1 MFNFR
6 PSRFAQG
13 GGDPWFRIGTFDI
26 GSAGIVSLVVAVSMF
41 FRAAEGANGPLGS
54 WAPYVGSDVLDGQI
68 WRMFTWWLPNEPS
81 LWTVITVVMIYLF
94 GSQLEAA
101 LGSKERMAT
110 YLGAM
115 ILIPSVLALILDL
128 SGISGTPISFLAL
141 IDIPASLVS
150 SALFYSYV
158 AHIPNA
164 QFFFGIPGWVM
175 GAVFFVIR
183 LLQVIQQRNLA
194 LIILTVLALV
204 ITLLTAK
211 AFGLAEEVAWIPDLK
226 GARGQQTQSA
236 PRQTKRPRRPKRS
249 RKGGP
254 DLTVVPGAPVTSS
267 VDDFDEMG
275 IDEILDQVN
284 AFGMESLS
292 SEQKRRLKEYSKRKK
307 K

>member
-1 MFNFR
+1 MFSFR
-6 PSRFAQG
+6 PSRFAEG

-26 GSAGIVSLVVAVSMF
+26 GSAGIVSLIVAVSMF
-41 FRAAEGANGPLGS
+41 VRAAEGSSGPLGE
-54 WAPYVGSDVLDGQI
+54 WTPYVGSRVLDGEI
-68 WRMFTWWLPNEPS
+68 WRLFTWWLPNEPS
-81 LWTVITVVMIYLF
+81 LWTVVTVAMVYLF
-94 GSQLEAA
+94 GSQLEAS
-101 LGSKERMAT
+101 LGGKERMAT
-110 YLGAM
+110 YLGIM

-141 IDIPASLVS
+141 IPIPASLVS

-164 QFFFGIPGWVM
+164 QFFFGIPGWVI

-183 LLQVIQQRNLA
+183 LLQVIQSRNLA

-204 ITLLTAK
+204 VTLLTAK
-211 AFGLAEEVAWIPDLK
+211 AFGLAEEITWIPDL
-226 GARGQQTQSA
+226 RGGRAQQPQA
-236 PRQTKRPRRPKRS
+236 AAGRAKKIRRPRRG

-254 DLTVVPGAPVTSS
+254 DLTVVPGPPVNTG

-292 SEQKRRLKEYSKRKK
+292 GDQKRRLKEYSKRKK